1 MSYWF
6 FLIVHLKKIIVVVFL
21 FVCWFIQILYLRL
34 RFVLIDLTRR
44 TCDKLEKDF
53 LRERGVVTE
62 TQSDLGKLY
71 NMYAMI
77 ILLSIAISVLSLCS
91 ALSVSQEH
99 LVLYEIYEHFKC
111 LQQPRDTG
119 IPVTVTQ
126 QIKLPN

>member
-6 FLIVHLKKIIVVVFL
+6 FWIVHFLKSLLLFFL
-21 FVCWFIQILYLRL
+21 FVCLFIQMLYLRL
-34 RFVLIDLTRR
+34 HFVSIDLTRR

-53 LRERGVVTE
+53 LRERGVVSE

-71 NMYAMI
+71 N
-77 ILLSIAISVLSLCS
+77 IAIYISVLSLCS

-99 LVLYEIYEHFKC
+99 LVLYEIYEHFKS

-119 IPVTVTQ
+119 IPVTATQ
-126 QIKLPN
+126 QVKLPN